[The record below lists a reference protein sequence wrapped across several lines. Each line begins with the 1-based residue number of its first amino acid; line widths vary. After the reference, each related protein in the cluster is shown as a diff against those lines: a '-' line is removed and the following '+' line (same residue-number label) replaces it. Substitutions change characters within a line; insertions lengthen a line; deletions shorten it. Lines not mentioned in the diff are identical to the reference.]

1 MPKLTLLE
9 LCDRLYEL
17 NSTIENLSL
26 ENLPPEL
33 VEAMDN
39 LLEDRNTAAEEYYEK
54 INSILNLIKNKQQW
68 AQIRKQRIKELQ
80 RLVKVDEHLAVKVNQ
95 YLLDHLCQEKKT
107 KLRTKDF
114 NVSVAQ
120 NGGQIPLKISDNID
134 LETIPQDLIKVKK
147 ELSKE
152 AVRDRLEK
160 GEKLDFACFGE
171 RGQHL
176 KIN

>member
-1 MPKLTLLE
+1 MTKLTLLE

-17 NSTIENLSL
+17 DSVIENISQ
-26 ENLPPEL
+26 EDLPPEL
-33 VEAMDN
+33 VEAMN
-39 LLEDRNTAAEEYYEK
+39 SLLEDRNTATEEYYEK

-68 AQIRKQRIKELQ
+68 AKIRKERIKELQ
-80 RLVKVDEHLAVKVNQ
+80 RLVRIDEHLAIKVNQ
-95 YLLDHLCQEKKT
+95 YLLDHLSRKKKT

-120 NGGQIPLKISDNID
+120 NGGQKPLKISDNID
-134 LETIPQDLIKVKK
+134 LETIPQDLIRVKK